1 MKLQIDGQQW
11 RLRIDEDELV
21 RLREGRALD
30 SVSHLPDGA
39 AFSFSLALLPAA
51 QATLQRRGDSWSF
64 ALPVERVEAYVQQLP
79 SRKGLEFVLP
89 AGAAVEWRLL
99 FEVDVRDS
107 VSRRGVPQ
115 RPR

>member
-11 RLRIDEDELV
+11 RLRIDEDELA
-21 RLREGRALD
+21 RLREGRDLD
-30 SVSHLPDGA
+30 STSQLPDGA
-39 AFSFSLALLPAA
+39 AFGFSLALLPVA

-64 ALPVERVEAYVQQLP
+64 GLPRERVEAYVQQLP
-79 SRKGLEFVLP
+79 CKKGLEFVLP
-89 AGAAVEWRLL
+89 TGAAAEWRLL

-107 VSRRGVPQ
+107 VSRRGVPP

>member
-11 RLRIDEDELV
+11 RLRVDEDELA
-21 RLREGRALD
+21 RLRDGQALA
-30 SVSHLPDGA
+30 SATYLPDGA
-39 AFSFSLALLPAA
+39 AFNFRLALQPVA
-51 QATLQRRGDSWSF
+51 QAELQRRDDIWSF

-89 AGAAVEWRLL
+89 AGAAVEWWLL

>member
-1 MKLQIDGQQW
+1 VKLQIDGQQW

-39 AFSFSLALLPAA
+39 AFRFSLALLPAA

>member
-11 RLRIDEDELV
+11 RLRIDEDELA
-21 RLREGRALD
+21 RLRDGRALD

-39 AFSFSLALLPAA
+39 VFGFSLALLPVA
-51 QATLQRRGDSWSF
+51 QAGLQRRGDSWSF
-64 ALPVERVEAYVQQLP
+64 SLPVERVEAYVQQLP
-79 SRKGLEFVLP
+79 CKKGLEFALP
-89 AGAAVEWRLL
+89 ASAAAEWRLL

-107 VSRRGVPQ
+107 VSRRGAPP